1 MIDIDTKRRWD
12 LSALHSNPIKDKI
25 MKTIQ
30 KSRFAISIL
39 FLCVAVLSTSCGD
52 DTVSGGPNIAVMD
65 MAPEDKVQTG
75 DGVFTGYAHDLSGK
89 ASLFCGDD
97 GSKTIRLQDF
107 NMLAGPD
114 VYVYISKSNNYS
126 QANVIEVTKLTSG
139 YMNSDINFAFKST
152 SFTSE
157 YKFVLVYCV
166 QFNSL
171 FGYAELE

>member
-1 MIDIDTKRRWD
+1 MIDIDTKRLWD
-12 LSALHSNPIKDKI
+12 LSALHSNPFKDRI
-25 MKTIQ
+25 MKTTQ
-30 KSRFAISIL
+30 KFSVAISIL
-39 FLCVAVLSTSCGD
+39 FLCGAVLFTSCGE
-52 DTVSGGPNIAVMD
+52 DTVSGPNTSVMD
-65 MAPEDKVQTG
+65 LVPDDKEQTG

-97 GSKTIRLQDF
+97 GSKAIRLEDF
-107 NMLAGPD
+107 NMVAGPD

-126 QANVIEVTKLTSG
+126 QANVIEVAKLTSG
-139 YMNSDINFAFKST
+139 YMKSDINLAFSST

-171 FGYAELE
+171 FGYAELK

>member
-1 MIDIDTKRRWD
+1 MIDIDTKRLWD
-12 LSALHSNPIKDKI
+12 LSALHSNHYKHNI
-25 MKTIQ
+25 MKTIE
-30 KSRFAISIL
+30 KIPFVISVI
-39 FLCVAVLSTSCGD
+39 FLCVAVLFTSCEE
-52 DTVSGGPNIAVMD
+52 DTVSGPNTSVMD
-65 MAPEDKVQTG
+65 MVPEDKEQTG

-97 GSKTIRLQDF
+97 GSKAIRLEDF
-107 NMLAGPD
+107 NMVAGPD

-126 QANVIEVTKLTSG
+126 QANVIEVAKLTSG
-139 YMNSDINFAFKST
+139 YMNSDINFSFKST

-171 FGYAELE
+171 FGYAELK